1 MSYRSKMNILI
12 LLFQLTFFIL
22 YTVIFFND
30 VENALAMEDS
40 MIPGNDYRLKV
51 AIIFGVSQVVY
62 LVLHIITNKHDRLD
76 ERIKRMDSTSTGI
89 TVVLM
94 MLLSF
99 ISMIVLYVNNMNEG
113 YIPIYWLWYFAY
125 AYVTASIIIFTASNL
140 LVPLKRT
147 KYED

>member
-140 LVPLKRT
+140 LVPLKGT